1 MSAGADAR
9 IRHETTQANALRAVI
24 LLAGSVT
31 RSPFGDGVQR
41 PTLDLPVDRDRTVFD
56 VWREQLERFA
66 AELGSATMSVLV
78 AIDRDS
84 ALPRMSGVTSSK
96 GVTFEVVR
104 DSTEYRG
111 TAGVARDLTR
121 DFRADDRVLVATG
134 SQIQREPL
142 GDAFRAIGLGEEAVS
157 VSQYGASEH
166 AGLFLL
172 RCDRLRD
179 VSDVGFVDL
188 KEQAIPSARH
198 QAPLRVARRPRG
210 SALPIRTREEYLRA
224 LRTIH
229 ADGPWRGAESSRDNP
244 FAETWR
250 SEFSVVEAGAEVAPD
265 AVLQDSVVLAG
276 GRVEQGAVVARSV
289 VCPGGVVRARK
300 CVVDA
305 LVGR

>member
-1 MSAGADAR
+1 M
-9 IRHETTQANALRAVI
+9 T
-24 LLAGSVT
+24 
-31 RSPFGDGVQR
+31 
-41 PTLDLPVDRDRTVFD
+41 
-56 VWREQLERFA
+56 
-66 AELGSATMSVLV
+66 VLV

-84 ALPRMSGVTSSK
+84 APPKMSNVTAGRGVK
-96 GVTFEVVR
+96 FEVVR

-121 DFRADDRVLVATG
+121 DFRDDDRVLLATA

-142 GDAFRAIGLGEEAVS
+142 VDAFRSIARGEEAVS
-157 VSQYGASEH
+157 VSPNGASEH

-198 QAPLRVARRPRG
+198 EAPLRVARRPRG

-224 LRTIH
+224 LRTFH
-229 ADGPWRGAESSRDNP
+229 ADGPWRGAESSRDHP

-250 SEFSVVEAGAEVAPD
+250 PEFAIVEAGAEVAPD

-276 GRVEQGAVVARSV
+276 ARVEHGAVVARSV

-305 LVGR
+305 LVVR